1 MDNDRK
7 EIWKTL
13 RDQFIE
19 SLKQDFVKFIDD
31 PLCTVESIH
40 ITGTEEQAKCLLWF
54 QKRCFLVTA
63 SGFKVSPN
71 KYVLTL
77 VLSINPVKYSKT
89 LCTFRPLPKQNIHK
103 SFLNHLRSNPKHFLL
118 SFQVL
123 LLNDG
128 QMLSSKFLSNQILF

>member
-7 EIWKTL
+7 ELLKTL
-13 RDQFIE
+13 QDQFVE

-40 ITGTEEQAKCLLWF
+40 ITGTEGQAKCLLWF

-77 VLSINPVKYSKT
+77 VLSINPVRRGVQIY
-89 LCTFRPLPKQNIHK
+89 CE
-103 SFLNHLRSNPKHFLL
+103 SF
-118 SFQVL
+118 
-123 LLNDG
+123 
-128 QMLSSKFLSNQILF
+128 